1 MTTDSTAQSAS
12 KARNKWALAGMIL
25 GIIIWTVGLVL
36 LFLPPAQAVIV
47 AAGIIASIVGLRRS
61 KQVDDAGQ
69 PVYGGRGQAIAGMI
83 MNCVAAP
90 GILLWLIFYF
100 TGSS

>member
-1 MTTDSTAQSAS
+1 MTDDQTAQSAS
-12 KARNKWALAGMIL
+12 KARNKWALAGMLL
-25 GIIIWTVGLVL
+25 GIATWTVGWIT
-36 LFLPPAQAVIV
+36 LFFWPAAVIV
-47 AAGIIASIVGLRRS
+47 VAGIIVSAIGLRRS

-69 PVYGGRGQAIAGMI
+69 RVCGGRGQAIAGMI

-90 GILLWLIFYF
+90 GVLLWVIFA